1 MVNKNNQ
8 KLDLKHWDHNMDVLP
23 VFVNLLLN
31 LYYFHEIFLLNYIF
45 LLRHY
50 LVFEMHIFHYI
61 LNHSLILLLHILDLS
76 YNLHMDILF
85 LHKINNEMYLLNHIM
100 ILGFDLFSFL
110 YMIVLNLRNMVNL
123 YSF

>member
-1 MVNKNNQ
+1 
-8 KLDLKHWDHNMDVLP
+8 
-23 VFVNLLLN
+23 
-31 LYYFHEIFLLNYIF
+31 
-45 LLRHY
+45 
-50 LVFEMHIFHYI
+50 MHIFHYI

-110 YMIVLNLRNMVNL
+110 Y
-123 YSF
+123 SFKFEKYGESIFFLGEFKFKDN